1 MVCMKWS
8 KDFISCEN
16 FCDKKSQYL
25 DELEYNLIVW
35 RWGRNFSEII
45 DGCILW
51 YELNWWEEATLER
64 GPQWWPWWWPYS
76 VPCILLPFTLSFS
89 SSSSSS
95 LIWPCLCDG
104 GKPSWCISPSFQVLS
119 KESNRENPFPADQ
132 EPRILR
138 RRRPLHLDPQS
149 LLSFG
154 VGGWKWQSLKNHSWN
169 LWNVL

>member
-1 MVCMKWS
+1 MKWS

-89 SSSSSS
+89 SSSSCSS

-119 KESNRENPFPADQ
+119 KESNRENPFPKTCWSGAKK
-132 EPRILR
+132 PPTKTSPPFGSTISPILWCWR
-138 RRRPLHLDPQS
+138 LEVTKLNKTK
-149 LLSFG
+149 LG
-154 VGGWKWQSLKNHSWN
+154 
-169 LWNVL
+169 